1 LKPLRGSL
9 RGPAFASPW
18 GIYVDVAGT
27 LPTRIK
33 GPAHGD
39 GDRGR
44 HRLPSQIK
52 TNLEIED
59 QNFMLRRRISVQQP
73 CRSDH
78 KSVIALINK
87 LKMI

>member
-1 LKPLRGSL
+1 L
-9 RGPAFASPW
+9 

-27 LPTRIK
+27 LPTRIE

-39 GDRGR
+39 SDRGR

-59 QNFMLRRRISVQQP
+59 QNFMLRRRVPVQQP

-78 KSVIALINK
+78 KSVIALINM